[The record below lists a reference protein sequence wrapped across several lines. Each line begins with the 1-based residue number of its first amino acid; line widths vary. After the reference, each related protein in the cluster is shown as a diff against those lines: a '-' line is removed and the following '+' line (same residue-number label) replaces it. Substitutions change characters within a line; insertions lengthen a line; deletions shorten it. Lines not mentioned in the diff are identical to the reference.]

1 MDYVPFL
8 IFLLYLYMYLLC
20 DNKRYW
26 IEIEKNWILAGVSG
40 CHFVNGYDLQTQIPD
55 PCWPDLKT
63 YPASPGRLQAVAVGP
78 ANT

>member
-26 IEIEKNWILAGVSG
+26 IEIELNIGSSNIYSVS
-40 CHFVNGYDLQTQIPD
+40 Q
-55 PCWPDLKT
+55 
-63 YPASPGRLQAVAVGP
+63 QAIYQY
-78 ANT
+78 

>member
-26 IEIEKNWILAGVSG
+26 IELNWIESSSSDTLNMIPPWNIHTVKVYAKELFQWLFFELVHS
-40 CHFVNGYDLQTQIPD
+40 LQI
-55 PCWPDLKT
+55 L
-63 YPASPGRLQAVAVGP
+63 
-78 ANT
+78 